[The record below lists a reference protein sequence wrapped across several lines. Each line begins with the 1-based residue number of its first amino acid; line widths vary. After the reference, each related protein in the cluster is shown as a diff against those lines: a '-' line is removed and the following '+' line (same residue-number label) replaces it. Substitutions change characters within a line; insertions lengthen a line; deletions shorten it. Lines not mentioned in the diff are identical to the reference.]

1 MVTDADTGAGLAG
14 AEVEVEDRADKRVTS
29 SARGEF
35 WRLLLPGTYTL
46 RSVGARVSNTIFER
60 SKFLL
65 PGNNVT
71 FQLTEWPSDPDKLN
85 SVHKHF

>member
-46 RSVGARVSNTIFER
+46 RSVGAQV
-60 SKFLL
+60 
-65 PGNNVT
+65 
-71 FQLTEWPSDPDKLN
+71 
-85 SVHKHF
+85 